1 MTLLEA
7 AQLGLGWLALGAAL
21 SGMLSAGA
29 SRRSWALAGLMASAW
44 LAVTHSVLLGL
55 VLALGIVAAELVD
68 GPGLAIEAE
77 FSRLTRH
84 LAVAV
89 AALLAA
95 VVVLVR
101 LAHVDASQAPFVF
114 PVLATGIVAL
124 VAFFAGTEQAEIH
137 RAARLLMVT
146 AAVGWTIATLGNEPA
161 AVVAVAVALPL
172 VGLSGR
178 LRDPVGEP
186 EP

>member
-1 MTLLEA
+1 LLEA

-21 SGMLSAGA
+21 AGMLSARA
-29 SRRSWALAGLMASAW
+29 SRWSWAVAGLMASTW
-44 LAVTHSVLLGL
+44 LAVTHSPLLGL
-55 VLALGIVAAELVD
+55 VLALGIAAAELVE

-84 LAVAV
+84 LGIAI

-101 LAHVDASQAPFVF
+101 LARVDAAQAPFVF
-114 PVLATGIVAL
+114 PVLASGFVAL
-124 VAFFAGTEQAEIH
+124 LAFFAGTEQAEIH

-146 AAVGWTIATLGNEPA
+146 AAVGWTIATLGSEPA

-178 LRDPVGEP
+178 LRDHPLGEP